1 MRIHHYSES
10 VLLPPFTTGQIEF
23 APLFRRHRVNQI
35 NERNPK
41 WDGGR
46 QHVLFLFLTTSNG
59 ESQRI
64 YFFDPHH
71 LLCNENQML
80 PHLPLTPFQHFFIHD
95 ASNWMD
101 PSKNL
106 PWGVDMFSLFV
117 NPPIS
122 PQLAPPYP
130 ASCVPSSSS
139 CDTLMHM
146 KSSWCR
152 RSDVKI
158 QRCWGVGVLGV
169 ARGEENNYAKWVFVY
184 VSFGYDL

>member
-1 MRIHHYSES
+1 MKKYLSNLGTNYATMRIHHYSES

-46 QHVLFLFLTTSNG
+46 QHVLFLFLITSNG
-59 ESQRI
+59 ESQNFLTPI
-64 YFFDPHH
+64 IFYVMKIKCSPIS
-71 LLCNENQML
+71 
-80 PHLPLTPFQHFFIHD
+80 TPFQHYFFIHD

-122 PQLAPPYP
+122 SQLHHEWPG
-130 ASCVPSSSS
+130 SC
-139 CDTLMHM
+139 T
-146 KSSWCR
+146 
-152 RSDVKI
+152 
-158 QRCWGVGVLGV
+158 
-169 ARGEENNYAKWVFVY
+169 
-184 VSFGYDL
+184 